1 MFMCSNK
8 SVLHF
13 TNDTSDFVND
23 QMVKEK
29 HEVSKGILVGMTH

>member
-1 MFMCSNK
+1 MCNNK

-13 TNDTSDFVND
+13 TRDKSDFLND

-29 HEVSKGILVGMTH
+29 HEVSKASLVGMRH